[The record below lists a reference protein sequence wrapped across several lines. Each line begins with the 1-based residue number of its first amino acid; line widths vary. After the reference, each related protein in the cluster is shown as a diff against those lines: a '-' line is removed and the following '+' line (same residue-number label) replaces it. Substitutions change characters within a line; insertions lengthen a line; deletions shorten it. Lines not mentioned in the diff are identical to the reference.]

1 MLPMLSLEQCRK
13 VLGNGAPPA
22 DEDLER
28 IRRDLYALAHVA
40 VSAFGSHHTVDRP
53 EPLKAALRLV
63 PDHEQEA
70 LEERAAIREFD
81 GGLDRDDAERAVV
94 SDYVRD
100 TRTRRP

>member
-1 MLPMLSLEQCRK
+1 MRHLGARGLPT
-13 VLGNGAPPA
+13 A

-28 IRRDLYALAHVA
+28 IRRDLYVLARVA
-40 VSAFGSHHTVDRP
+40 VSAFGTHHAVDRP
-53 EPLKAALRLV
+53 ERLKAALRLV

-70 LEERAAIREFD
+70 LEERATICEYD
-81 GGLDRDDAERAVV
+81 GGLDRDDAERAVL

>member
-1 MLPMLSLEQCRK
+1 MLSLERCRK
-13 VLGNGAPPA
+13 TLGDGAPPA

-28 IRRDLYALAHVA
+28 IRRDLYVLARVA
-40 VSAFGSHHTVDRP
+40 VSAFGTHHAVDRP
-53 EPLKAALRLV
+53 ERLKAALRLV

-70 LEERAAIREFD
+70 LEERATICEYD
-81 GGLDRDDAERAVV
+81 GGLDRDDAERAVL